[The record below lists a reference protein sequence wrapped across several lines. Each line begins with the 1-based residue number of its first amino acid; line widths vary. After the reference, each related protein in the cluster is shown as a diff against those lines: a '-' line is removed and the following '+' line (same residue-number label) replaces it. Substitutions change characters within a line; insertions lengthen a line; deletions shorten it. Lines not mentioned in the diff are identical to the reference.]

1 VQFDIEP
8 IFMLPFK
15 CCYIKVELISKKYQF
30 QIVKIHF
37 EIKRHFVTIDDSIDL
52 ILVTRKLNLVT

>member
-1 VQFDIEP
+1 
-8 IFMLPFK
+8 MLPFK